1 MWTQLHERRPVSRRE
16 VQERT
21 GYGWRKAQ
29 LLIEEVR
36 TAQEN
41 WVGHERAKHGPMVG
55 HLIEVKSR
63 SYEPERAKDGPE
75 VGQVRAKSDVLQPCL
90 QDTSTITTPSI
101 DRVKRTW
108 DRLMSVSANGK
119 TTSSRLKL
127 TKWRR
132 SMLSRCVGE
141 YSADEVVQAWT
152 WWNESTD
159 ENAEFLRRTRGRAG
173 IDTFL
178 RRSNHDKYQAFA
190 EGWKAVMQEPG
201 PDASIEDMRA
211 WLDHKNRKLIQQ

>member
-1 MWTQLHERRPVSRRE
+1 M
-16 VQERT
+16 
-21 GYGWRKAQ
+21 
-29 LLIEEVR
+29 
-36 TAQEN
+36 
-41 WVGHERAKHGPMVG
+41 GHERAKHGPMVG